1 MREITMYCSARDQN
15 VRVVVTDEP
24 VHDTQA
30 SVLDSELICLEVGD
44 HCTGNLCPVC
54 AIPLEAVDARLAKS
68 GLRPEVRRKVA
79 GYCAACDRDTELVVS
94 SGGYV
99 TCTECGTTRRWTATR
114 H

>member
-79 GYCAACDRDTELVVS
+79 GYCEACDRDTELLVS

-99 TCTECGTTRRWTATR
+99 TCTECGTTRQWTAV

>member
-1 MREITMYCSARDQN
+1 MREITMYCSARDQD

-24 VHDTQA
+24 VHDAQA
-30 SVLDSELICLEVGD
+30 SLIDSELICLEIGD

-54 AIPLEAVDARLAKS
+54 AVSPDAVDARLAKS
-68 GLRPEVRRKVA
+68 GLRPDIRRKVA
-79 GYCAACDRDTELVVS
+79 GYCHGCDRDTELVVS

-99 TCTECGTTRRWTATR
+99 TCTECRTTRRWTATP

>member
-1 MREITMYCSARDQN
+1 MREITMYCSARDQD

-24 VHDTQA
+24 VHDAHAT
-30 SVLDSELICLEVGD
+30 VVDSEIICLEIGD

-54 AIPLEAVDARLAKS
+54 AMPADAVDARLARS
-68 GLRPEVRRKVA
+68 GLRPEIRRKVP
-79 GYCAACDRDTELVVS
+79 GHCDGCDRVTELLVS

-99 TCTECGTTRRWTATR
+99 TCTECGTTRRWTAAG